1 MVNEG
6 KRFYEFGPFRLNPCE
21 RLLWRDRQTILL
33 QPKAFDTLLVLVQNS
48 ERLVLKD
55 DLMKAVWP
63 DSFVEESNLTQNIF
77 VLRKI
82 LEDTPRD
89 RRYIVTVPGR
99 GYRFA
104 EQVRTISGETE
115 TETAIRQP
123 TTEPGN
129 REEVASP
136 ARAVREGTPPIYRK
150 RSLAAAAVLVLAAGG
165 LWFSRSTP
173 KLTEKDTIVLGDLAN
188 TTGDPVFDGTLR
200 RGLAAQ
206 LEQSPFLNLLS
217 DQRVAQTLLLMSR
230 PKDTQLT
237 QEMAHEVCLRTA
249 SAAVLSGAIARI
261 GTRYQL
267 TLNAIAC
274 NNGESLASAGAQA
287 MDKNHVL
294 DALGKIA
301 AEIRSKLGES
311 LVSVKKYDAPPES
324 VTTPSLEALQAYSLG
339 YQAMVVRND
348 GPAAIPLFQQAI
360 SLDPNFAMAYA
371 RLGTAYFNGE
381 QTKRATENLQ
391 KAYELRNSVSERE
404 KLYIIG
410 HHEDIVTRDF
420 DAARR
425 VYESWAQIYPR
436 DEFPL
441 GNLGVV
447 CTFLGDYD
455 KALTSDQEARKLN
468 PGNGNVITNVAGTL
482 LQLNRL
488 KEATT
493 AFREAQALHV
503 NPGIGVFL
511 YAIGF
516 LEHDAAAMEREAAA
530 LMGKPGYEDL
540 MLFYES
546 DTAAHSGHFVQA
558 RELTRRASDSARRS
572 DNKEAGAAYWAES
585 AVREALSGNMPVARQ
600 QARAALALSQGRDVE
615 AISAIALGLAGEAVQ
630 ASQLAGSLAKDNP
643 QDTVVQFNALPA
655 IKAASA
661 LRSDPGEAIDALA
674 VSTPYEF
681 GQTSLALNFCLYP
694 AYLRGEAYLAAKQ
707 GIRAAAEFQKILDH
721 PGLVQNE
728 PIGAM
733 ARLGLGRARAL
744 VGDTGQAKKAYDEF
758 LALWKDADSDIP
770 MLKQAHAEYSRL
782 P

>member
-6 KRFYEFGPFRLNPCE
+6 KHFYEFGPFRLNPGE
-21 RLLWRDRQTILL
+21 RLLSRDRQAISL

-48 ERLVLKD
+48 EKLVLKD

-82 LEDTPRD
+82 LEETPRD

-104 EQVRTISGETE
+104 EQVRTISCDVE
-115 TETAIRQP
+115 TETARRP
-123 TTEPGN
+123 TLVNAGGVWT
-129 REEVASP
+129 R
-136 ARAVREGTPPIYRK
+136 RIYWK
-150 RSLAAAAVLVLAAGG
+150 WALAAAAAVLAAGG
-165 LWFSRSTP
+165 LWFSRNTP

-206 LEQSPFLNLLS
+206 LEQSPFLNLLP
-217 DQRVAQTLLLMSR
+217 DQRVAQTLLLMSH
-230 PKDTQLT
+230 PKDTLLT
-237 QEMAHEVCLRTA
+237 QETAREVCVRTA
-249 SAAVLSGAIARI
+249 SAAVISGAIEQV

-267 TLNAIAC
+267 TLKAIRC
-274 NNGESLASAGAQA
+274 DNGESLASAGAQA

-301 AEIRSKLGES
+301 SEIRSKLGES
-311 LVSVKKYDAPPES
+311 LVSVKKYDAPPEN
-324 VTTPSLEALQAYSLG
+324 VTTSSLEALQAYSLG
-339 YQAMVVRND
+339 YQAMVTRND

-371 RLGTAYFNGE
+371 RLGVAYFNGE

-391 KAYELRNSVSERE
+391 KAYDLREGLSERE
-404 KLYIIG
+404 KLYITG

-436 DEFPL
+436 DEFPV

-455 KALTSDQEARKLN
+455 KALASDRKARKLN
-468 PGNGNVITNVAGTL
+468 PGNGNVLTNVASDL
-482 LQLNRL
+482 MQLNRL
-488 KEATT
+488 KEAK
-493 AFREAQALHV
+493 ALFHEAQAQHV

-511 YAIGF
+511 YVIGF
-516 LEHDAAAMEREAAA
+516 LEHDAGAMEREAAA

-540 MLFYES
+540 MLHYQS
-546 DTAAHSGHFVQA
+546 DTAAYGGHFVRA
-558 RELTRRASDSARRS
+558 RELTRRASDSARRA
-572 DNKEAGAAYWAES
+572 DNKEAAAAYWAES
-585 AVREALSGNMPVARQ
+585 AVREALSGNLPLARQ

-615 AISAIALGLAGEAVQ
+615 AISAIALGLSGEAVQ
-630 ASQLAGSLAKDNP
+630 AAQLAGSLAKDNP
-643 QDTVVQFNALPA
+643 KDTVVQFNALPA
-655 IKAASA
+655 IKAASS
-661 LRSDPGEAIDALA
+661 LQSDPGKAIEALS
-674 VSTPYEF
+674 VSTPYEL
-681 GQTSLALNFCLYP
+681 GQTSLALPFCLYP

-707 GIRAAAEFQKILDH
+707 GLTAAAEFQKILDH

-744 VGDTGQAKKAYDEF
+744 AGDADQAKKAYDDF
-758 LALWKDADSDIP
+758 LGLWKDADSDIP
-770 MLKQAHAEYSRL
+770 MLKQARAEYSRL